1 MLNCQII
8 NKHSAKNT
16 LKTIKYYESANW
28 ATISSRERLIQ
39 VSAEVVAEPVRK
51 KKQLSKVDTKN
62 VQNYQKKKKQLSNSR
77 NKTAQKCQKENW
89 QLLVAENGAIQV
101 SAKVVV
107 EVRSQKI
114 YAFVKK

>member
-51 KKQLSKVDTKN
+51 KETIVKGR
-62 VQNYQKKKKQLSNSR
+62 YQKMFKTTKRKR
-77 NKTAQKCQKENW
+77 NNCQIVETKLLKKCQKEKRK
-89 QLLVAENGAIQV
+89 LTTISSRE
-101 SAKVVV
+101 
-107 EVRSQKI
+107 RSNPSISEK
-114 YAFVKK
+114 

>member
-1 MLNCQII
+1 MYLEPSQLYRLSQEKSIPKCSIVKII

-51 KKQLSKVDTKN
+51 KKKQLSKVDTK
-62 VQNYQKKKKQLSNSR
+62 
-77 NKTAQKCQKENW
+77 KCSKLPKEK
-89 QLLVAENGAIQV
+89 ETI
-101 SAKVVV
+101 
-107 EVRSQKI
+107 
-114 YAFVKK
+114 VK

>member
-77 NKTAQKCQKENW
+77 NKTAQKVPKR
-89 QLLVAENGAIQV
+89 
-101 SAKVVV
+101 KK
-107 EVRSQKI
+107 KI
-114 YAFVKK
+114 DNY

>member
-51 KKQLSKVDTKN
+51 KETIVKGR
-62 VQNYQKKKKQLSNSR
+62 YQKMF
-77 NKTAQKCQKENW
+77 KTAKEK
-89 QLLVAENGAIQV
+89 ETI
-101 SAKVVV
+101 
-107 EVRSQKI
+107 
-114 YAFVKK
+114 VK

>member
-51 KKQLSKVDTKN
+51 KETIVKGRYQKN
-62 VQNYQKKKKQLSNSR
+62 VQNCQRKRNNCQIVETKLLKSAKKK
-77 NKTAQKCQKENW
+77 NKN
-89 QLLVAENGAIQV
+89 
-101 SAKVVV
+101 
-107 EVRSQKI
+107 
-114 YAFVKK
+114 

>member
-51 KKQLSKVDTKN
+51 KETIVKGR
-62 VQNYQKKKKQLSNSR
+62 YQKMF
-77 NKTAQKCQKENW
+77 KTTKEK
-89 QLLVAENGAIQV
+89 ETI
-101 SAKVVV
+101 
-107 EVRSQKI
+107 
-114 YAFVKK
+114 VK

>member
-1 MLNCQII
+1 MYLEPSQLYRLSQEKSIPKCSIVKII

-51 KKQLSKVDTKN
+51 KETIVKGR
-62 VQNYQKKKKQLSNSR
+62 YQKKKMF
-77 NKTAQKCQKENW
+77 KTTKEK
-89 QLLVAENGAIQV
+89 ETI
-101 SAKVVV
+101 
-107 EVRSQKI
+107 
-114 YAFVKK
+114 VK

>member
-1 MLNCQII
+1 MLCLRRGQMYLEPSQLYRLSQEKSIPKCSIVKII

-77 NKTAQKCQKENW
+77 NKTAQKCQKE
-89 QLLVAENGAIQV
+89 
-101 SAKVVV
+101 
-107 EVRSQKI
+107 
-114 YAFVKK
+114 KKKN